1 MKKLIILAIL
11 FMALSAGADL
21 RLCDGALVSK
31 NLDVGTTDIAIKST
45 QGYVCGWYLFNAS
58 ASTRYFKFY
67 NGTVS
72 NVIVGTTA
80 PYKTVPVPAGAAA
93 NIWFDGGLL
102 YSTAITLAC
111 TTGLADNNSGAPTA
125 NDCVADV
132 FYK

>member
-72 NVIVGTTA
+72 NVIV
-80 PYKTVPVPAGAAA
+80 PVPAGAAA